1 MSDAVLDTYAGDRV
15 ILDSDAHIMEPPGWL
30 ESFAPESVRDRL
42 APMDMGDPAFVSK
55 IDGSMALLDERR
67 TDPDAAAAAEA
78 EFMTMP
84 RKGWGA
90 LGDHDLDERRRV
102 LDLFGFVAQLVFPT
116 GSFPQV
122 MSSPDD
128 VFLDAVEAMNR
139 GMAAFCD
146 GDRRMLSVA
155 YVPMQHTPADALR
168 VLRQAIDD
176 GCDTVMVDAVPPRH
190 GTSPTHPDF
199 DPVWASFAEFDV
211 PVMLHVGL
219 DNGHRPVPPSF
230 FDNGRELPHF
240 RSDAPGDALS
250 FMAIGSPAQLF
261 IAAMIFDGVLDRH
274 PGLRF
279 GVSEL
284 GATWVPSFLPF
295 LDTAARSFRRLQDL
309 SHLDDAPSEYV
320 RRHFCF
326 SPFAGEDV
334 GFMIETAGH
343 ELFMFSSDYP
353 HHEGTD
359 DPLGRYERTMAGI
372 GDQARASFHADNFA
386 RILGPRLCAQIGHG
400 AA

>member
-1 MSDAVLDTYAGDRV
+1 MAETYAGDRR

-30 ESFAPESVRDRL
+30 ESFAPEPVRGRL

-55 IDGSMALLDERR
+55 IESSVALLQERR
-67 TDPDAAAAAEA
+67 TDPEAASRAAA

-90 LGDHDLDERRRV
+90 LGDHDVDERVQV
-102 LDLFGFVAQLVFPT
+102 LDMFGFGAQLVFPT

-122 MSSPDD
+122 MTSPDD

-146 GDRRMLSVA
+146 ADRRMLSVA
-155 YVPMQHTPADALR
+155 YVPMQHSPDDAVR
-168 VLRQAIDD
+168 VVRQAVED
-176 GCDTVMVDAVPPRH
+176 GCDTVMVDAVPRRH

-199 DPVWASFAEFDV
+199 DVVWSAFEEHDL

-219 DNGHRPVPPSF
+219 DNGFRPVPPGF
-230 FDNGRELPHF
+230 FDNGRTLEHF

-250 FMAIGSPAQLF
+250 FMAIGYPAQLF

-295 LDTAARSFRRLQDL
+295 LNTAARSFRRLQDL
-309 SHLDDAPSEYV
+309 SHLDGDPADYV

-334 GFMIETAGH
+334 GFMIGSAGA

-359 DPLGRYERTMAGI
+359 DPLGRYERTMDDVSDADRDAFYAG
-372 GDQARASFHADNFA
+372 NFE
-386 RILGPRLCAQIGHG
+386 RILGPRLLARV
-400 AA
+400 AAG